1 MKPTDIVDQRWK
13 RLLWDKQLGIRK
25 GSRREEE
32 DLITKIKGRSQEAS
46 RRKNLC
52 MDFTRVRELVA
63 AGILPLVQ
71 WTVSSKWLKD
81 RKSLVIFFFF
91 FSNLQWVYPNKFIW
105 SKISSY
111 DHCIFESQHFILN
124 WPPRVCSGPCS
135 SPCLTKLLWWYQVK
149 ILIRMS
155 STLSYLQLPFLML
168 LVIPWSSRGFYFM
181 LLGLEKAVVGSEVLS
196 FPISSLSLLQWG
208 LSPDVYITTTS
219 PASHITGKKVS
230 HRSANCK

>member
-71 WTVSSKWLKD
+71 WTVSSK
-81 RKSLVIFFFF
+81 
-91 FSNLQWVYPNKFIW
+91 
-105 SKISSY
+105 
-111 DHCIFESQHFILN
+111 
-124 WPPRVCSGPCS
+124 
-135 SPCLTKLLWWYQVK
+135 
-149 ILIRMS
+149 
-155 STLSYLQLPFLML
+155 
-168 LVIPWSSRGFYFM
+168 
-181 LLGLEKAVVGSEVLS
+181 
-196 FPISSLSLLQWG
+196 
-208 LSPDVYITTTS
+208 
-219 PASHITGKKVS
+219 
-230 HRSANCK
+230 